1 MKTKRIIEID
11 FLRAEG
17 LLLIILAHVNAPG
30 FLSQLRNFDVA
41 LMFFV
46 IGMSYV
52 NSAKLTYTD
61 YIKKRFKRL
70 VVPVWNFLIL
80 FVCFLRFAG
89 IKFSLC
95 EYLSSFALLSGEPNW
110 GGVGYVW
117 IFRVYFLV
125 ACISPLLKKWSDSI
139 LDDRIF
145 LVTWFSS
152 FFLLELICSI
162 LLTLD
167 GILSA
172 ILIETFVYGFK
183 YGLVCVMGMRAPNM
197 SNKTCYRLIL
207 SFCILFLIMLVNIQE
222 PTQIDKYPPRIY
234 YLSYALMM
242 TLLSYIFT
250 RIPLFQVLKESK
262 FISFISSNSMTI
274 YLVHIIL
281 LYCIKMSQTLSQL
294 NYVEKYAFVLFFSC
308 IITILYKTA
317 IECIRKGLNYN

>member
-11 FLRAEG
+11 FLRTEG

-30 FLSQLRNFDVA
+30 FLSQLRNFDVV
-41 LMFFV
+41 LMVFV
-46 IGMSYV
+46 IGMSYGY
-52 NSAKLTYTD
+52 SAKLKYTD

-70 VVPVWNFLIL
+70 VVPVWKFLIL
-80 FVCFLRFAG
+80 FVCFLRIVG
-89 IKFSLC
+89 IKLSLC
-95 EYLSSFALLSGEPNW
+95 EYFSSFALLSGEPNW

-139 LDDRIF
+139 PDDRAF
-145 LVTWFSS
+145 FVTWFFS
-152 FFLLELICSI
+152 FFLLEQLCSI

-167 GILSA
+167 GVLST
-172 ILIETFVYGFK
+172 ILIETFVYGFRF
-183 YGLVCVMGMRAPNM
+183 GLVCVMGMRAPNM
-197 SNKTCYRLIL
+197 SNKTCYLLIL
-207 SFCILFLIMLVNIQE
+207 SFCILFLILLVNRQE

-242 TLLSYIFT
+242 TLLSYILT
-250 RIPLFQVLKESK
+250 RIPSFYVLMESK

-281 LYCIKMSQTLSQL
+281 LYCIKINQTLSQL
-294 NYVEKYAFVLFFSC
+294 NYVVKYAFVLFFSC
-308 IITILYKTA
+308 IITVLYKQVSGT
-317 IECIRKGLNYN
+317 RK